1 VSAARFDLERIT
13 LRDLN
18 DFLHHGLAAQASSKV
33 EILNSRAMHDIAV
46 SVDWPGENNIRR
58 HAGYFIGG
66 MNQQATVVVHGNVG
80 WSVGENIMS
89 SLIRVK
95 GNASECVGASG
106 NGGMVVVEGDCSSR
120 CGISLKGAD
129 IVVGAASGTC
139 RVSWRRRGAS

>member
-58 HAGYFIGG
+58 HAGYFNAAELCAD
-66 MNQQATVVVHGNVG
+66 NQELTRNVLPVHELCDKHNDVATG
-80 WSVGENIMS
+80 SMIENWIDETERRTCF
-89 SLIRVK
+89 L
-95 GNASECVGASG
+95 SE
-106 NGGMVVVEGDCSSR
+106 
-120 CGISLKGAD
+120 
-129 IVVGAASGTC
+129 IVSK
-139 RVSWRRRGAS
+139 R